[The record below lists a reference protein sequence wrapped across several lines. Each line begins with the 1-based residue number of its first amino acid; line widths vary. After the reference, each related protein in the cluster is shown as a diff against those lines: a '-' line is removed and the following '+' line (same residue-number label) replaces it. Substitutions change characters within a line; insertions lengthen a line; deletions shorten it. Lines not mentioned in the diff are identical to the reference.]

1 MIVKFPRRLAKK
13 FHADERGS
21 ATIEAVLWLPAFVF
35 LFVMI
40 ADVSLVFHRQSQILR
55 VTQDAN
61 RAYSVGRLSN
71 NAATEDF
78 IKSALANLSSRVT
91 ATTVVTGGV
100 IKSDVRVPVVD
111 LVAVGVFKFL
121 RGYNI
126 SVRAEHF
133 LEY

>member
-1 MIVKFPRRLAKK
+1 MIVKFPGRRAKE
-13 FHADERGS
+13 FRADERGS
-21 ATIEAVLWLPAFVF
+21 ATVEAVLWLPAFVF

-61 RAYSVGRLSN
+61 RAYSVGKLSS
-71 NAATEDF
+71 NAATEAF

-91 ATTVVTGGV
+91 ATTVVTGGI

-111 LVAVGVFKFL
+111 LVAVGFFKFL
-121 RGYNI
+121 SGY
-126 SVRAEHF
+126 SVSVKAEHF